1 MLFFGYTPCFP
12 KFHLDFPAAN
22 PYIQYK
28 VRPNR
33 SGLGRSK
40 GQMFRLSKKS
50 DYGLIALKHLAQHA
64 EESISAREIA
74 AQYHIPA
81 ELLAKVLQRLARK
94 GLLVSQQGINGGY
107 ILAKDPATIS
117 IVDVVE
123 ALEGPISITPCER
136 GDDCQQ
142 LQLCSV
148 RDPLLKI
155 KAKVVRVLGD
165 TSIYELATN

>member
-1 MLFFGYTPCFP
+1 LPP
-12 KFHLDFPAAN
+12 KPTTEFCQDLLDFHPAN
-22 PYIQYK
+22 PYIY
-28 VRPNR
+28 R
-33 SGLGRSK
+33 SPTEMVGVGK
-40 GQMFRLSKKS
+40 GGGWMFRLSKKS
-50 DYGLIALKHLAQHA
+50 DYGLIALKHLAQHN

-81 ELLAKVLQRLARK
+81 ELLAKVLQRLVRK

-107 ILAKDPATIS
+107 VLAKDPATIS

-142 LQLCSV
+142 LQMCSV

>member
-1 MLFFGYTPCFP
+1 M
-12 KFHLDFPAAN
+12 
-22 PYIQYK
+22 
-28 VRPNR
+28 V
-33 SGLGRSK
+33 GLRQGESE
-40 GQMFRLSKKS
+40 MFRLSKKA

-74 AQYHIPA
+74 VQYHIPA
-81 ELLAKVLQRLARK
+81 ELLAKILQKLVRK

-107 ILAKDPATIS
+107 LLARDPASIS

-142 LQLCSV
+142 LQMCSV

-155 KAKVVRVLGD
+155 KEKVVRVLGD
-165 TSIYELATN
+165 TSIHELATN

>member
-1 MLFFGYTPCFP
+1 MVGV
-12 KFHLDFPAAN
+12 KAG
-22 PYIQYK
+22 
-28 VRPNR
+28 NR
-33 SGLGRSK
+33 V
-40 GQMFRLSKKS
+40 FRLSKKS

-64 EESISAREIA
+64 DESISARQIA
-74 AQYHIPA
+74 AQYHIPD
-81 ELLAKVLQRLARK
+81 ELLAKVLQKLVRK
-94 GLLVSQQGINGGY
+94 GLLISHQGMNGGY
-107 ILAKDPATIS
+107 ILAKDPASIS

-123 ALEGPISITPCER
+123 AVEGPISITPCER

-165 TSIYELATN
+165 TSIYELAMN